1 MRAVILFMLVTFAAT
16 AAYGEVYKWED
27 ENGMHFTDNPFSIPQ
42 KYREKVLGETRQD
55 SRIQQ
60 STQPMPLA
68 NKSYQVVGK
77 SNPLAGKSIGRPQY
91 PQHSLPSKKSFRN
104 NTSFNNALYK
114 LERFITVV
122 MLMGACILLLWLFTL
137 VDIIRSEFTD
147 SSNKIVWFFLVFF
160 LPLLGMIL
168 YRFIGT
174 CQKKSWI
181 SPQEKSQKES
191 LARLYPDK
199 SKEGE
204 FTIM

>member
-27 ENGMHFTDNPFSIPQ
+27 ENGMHFTDNPFSIPK
-42 KYREKVLGETRQD
+42 KYREKVLGETRQE
-55 SRIQQ
+55 SQIKQ
-60 STQPMPLA
+60 STQPIPLPDKNFQAVENRKPFAA
-68 NKSYQVVGK
+68 N
-77 SNPLAGKSIGRPQY
+77 PIGLR
-91 PQHSLPSKKSFRN
+91 QHPFPPKKRLHK
-104 NTSFNNALYK
+104 NTSVNEAYYK
-114 LERFITVV
+114 LGKLITVV
-122 MLMGACILLLWLFTL
+122 ILIGAFLLLAWFFTL
-137 VDIIRSEFTD
+137 IDIIRSEFTD